1 MSSIPPTIQEY
12 IDASNAQDGARQA
25 ACFAPDGVVEDE
37 HKTHRGIAE
46 IQAWAEET
54 HKAYNFSL
62 AVKEIAESGPE
73 VVVIFTVTGNFDGS
87 PIDLRHI
94 FTLSEGKIAALA
106 VRD

>member
-1 MSSIPPTIQEY
+1 MSSIPQPIQEY
-12 IDASNAQDGARQA
+12 IDASNAQDAARQA
-25 ACFAPDGVVEDE
+25 ACFTPDGVVEDE

-54 HKAYNFSL
+54 HRAYNFNL
-62 AVKEIAESGPE
+62 AVKDVAESGSE
-73 VVVIFTVTGNFDGS
+73 VVVTFTVTGNFDGS

-94 FTLSEGKIAALA
+94 FALSGGKIASLA